1 MAELQI
7 LSTNKLAVTRSVGT
21 TALGSNVAR
30 IVVETTY
37 SSFQIAQALRKL
49 NADLHAAFRA
59 TGGGHVFSA
68 VAFAD
73 NARFADGSSF
83 ADQNTLGL

>member
-7 LSTNKLAVTRSVGT
+7 LSTDKLAVTRSVGT
-21 TALGSNVAR
+21 AALGANVAR
-30 IVVETTY
+30 IVVETSY

-49 NADLHAAFRA
+49 SADLQAALRT
-59 TGGGHVFSA
+59 TGGEQVFSA

-73 NARFADGSSF
+73 SARFADGSSF